1 MDAPVLPNRT
11 NSICFSELSGLWG
24 TKNKDVTLIAQIQ
37 DGGATFAITQGM
49 RKGMVIASVP
59 RGAVSD
65 RIGFGACFLAI
76 ANCIFKNASQL
87 RIANS
92 PLNFSVSRDC
102 PARATIQEGYNFI
115 WRNLTP
121 RSSVEIG
128 DLYVHRTHPS
138 SSLWANVTPEFRDW
152 VDKVS
157 QGPPREHCGI
167 VSGLPVWGYRLLPNS
182 SDTQLPLELP
192 KKHVVD

>member
-1 MDAPVLPNRT
+1 
-11 NSICFSELSGLWG
+11 
-24 TKNKDVTLIAQIQ
+24 
-37 DGGATFAITQGM
+37 
-49 RKGMVIASVP
+49 MVIASVP

-65 RIGFGACFLAI
+65 RIAFGACFFAI

-87 RIANS
+87 RIADS
-92 PLNFSVSRDC
+92 LLNFSVSRDC

-128 DLYVHRTHPS
+128 DLYVHRTHPIP
-138 SSLWANVTPEFRDW
+138 SLGANATPEFRDW

-157 QGPPREHCGI
+157 HGPPREHSGI
-167 VSGLPVWGYRLLPNS
+167 VSGVPVWGYRLLPES
-182 SDTQLPLELP
+182 GDRRLSLELP
-192 KKHVVD
+192 KKTCC